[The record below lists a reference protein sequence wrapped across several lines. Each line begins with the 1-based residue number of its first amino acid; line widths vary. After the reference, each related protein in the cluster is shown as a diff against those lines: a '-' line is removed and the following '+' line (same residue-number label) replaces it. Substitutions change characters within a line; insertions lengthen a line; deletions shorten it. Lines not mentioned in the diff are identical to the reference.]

1 MLPNIR
7 RPVLLFFW
15 AVPGAAHSIYGQ
27 SQTVTKMAQAMTDG
41 LAYLRLT
48 DKQEQDVLELHHSA
62 AKALVQLKRKA
73 KSDTTLKGAGLFKQV
88 IEIMQTRN
96 KGLWAMLSP
105 WQQRTFAQHAVAELA
120 AMKQRMLEKK
130 S

>member
-1 MLPNIR
+1 MR
-7 RPVLLFFW
+7 RPVLSFFW
-15 AVPGAAHSIYGQ
+15 AVPGAVDGIYGQ

-41 LAYLRLT
+41 LAYLGLT
-48 DKQEQDVLELHHSA
+48 DKQEQDVLELHTSA
-62 AKALVQLKRKA
+62 ARALVQLKQKA
-73 KSDTTLKGAGLFKQV
+73 KSDTTPRGAGLFKQV

-96 KGLWAMLSP
+96 RALWVILSP
-105 WQQRTFAQHAVAELA
+105 WQQRTFAQHAVEELA